1 MLHWYRLAHLT
12 REEPIRTS
20 SDHSHLIA
28 THRGSSTG
36 SLSPEQRHK
45 LFWLGLIEA
54 IPLFA
59 GGVFSIYTDSKL
71 LAVIAALIAI
81 ILTALVCW
89 LLRHQVPLTR
99 IELATPRPNQSLQP
113 TASRRNSFV
122 FDD

>member
-1 MLHWYRLAHLT
+1 MLHWYRLAHLR
-12 REEPIRTS
+12 REEPFRTS

-28 THRGSSTG
+28 THRGSSTD
-36 SLSPEQRHK
+36 SLSPEQRDK

-71 LAVIAALIAI
+71 HAVIAALIAI

-89 LLRHQVPLTR
+89 LLRHQIPLTR
-99 IELATPRPNQSLQP
+99 IELATPRPNQALEP
-113 TASRRNSFV
+113 TAKRSNA
-122 FDD
+122 